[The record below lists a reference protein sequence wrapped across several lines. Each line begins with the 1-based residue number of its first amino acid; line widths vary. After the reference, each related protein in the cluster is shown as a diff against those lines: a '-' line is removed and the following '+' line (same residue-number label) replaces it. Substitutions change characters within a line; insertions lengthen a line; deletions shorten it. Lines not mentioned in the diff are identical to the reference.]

1 MRKSNK
7 IEKKQIKE
15 INENITENT
24 EKKAVEEE
32 KSMQKDLNNNE
43 KKIKKQERKKKK
55 KENKKTKHYVTKTEI
70 INRIIATCL
79 VIVMVFA
86 VVATIIF
93 YLKYYV

>member
-7 IEKKQIKE
+7 IEKKQI
-15 INENITENT
+15 
-24 EKKAVEEE
+24 
-32 KSMQKDLNNNE
+32 
-43 KKIKKQERKKKK
+43 

-93 YLKYYV
+93 YLKYYI

>member
-1 MRKSNK
+1 MRKSDK
-7 IEKKQIKE
+7 IEKKQIK
-15 INENITENT
+15 ENITENT

-32 KSMQKDLNNNE
+32 KIMQKDLNNNE
-43 KKIKKQERKKKK
+43 KKVKKQEIKKQK
-55 KENKKTKHYVTKTEI
+55 KENKKTKHYITKTEI

>member
-1 MRKSNK
+1 MRKSDK
-7 IEKKQIKE
+7 IEKKQIK
-15 INENITENT
+15 ENITENT

-32 KSMQKDLNNNE
+32 KIMQKDLNNNE
-43 KKIKKQERKKKK
+43 KKVKKQERKKPK
-55 KENKKTKHYVTKTEI
+55 KENKKTKHLVTKTEI